1 MKTKLKFLVA
11 ALLLIVATTTAFT
24 QATPRTLDAVQEIS
38 PDGSTSLSIRMTFDE
53 RPWIAW
59 KAMVGDQPS
68 RLRASFQHQ
77 FAVYAIEDFKVER
90 DDMNRTAQV
99 SLRSPAGPEIR
110 EDGSFRVPIEKEFRM
125 VNNTGRE
132 WYFSGINPYAGN
144 SLNTIKL
151 ILPSNLVEAK
161 LVNAGTADQAL
172 IYTLAVAPGP
182 SRILVIAGAIM
193 LGAGVVLTSVGLLL
207 RRKGKVV
214 EDHSRAASPPPV
226 ERAV

>member
-1 MKTKLKFLVA
+1 MKTIIKSLAA
-11 ALLLIVATTTAFT
+11 ALLGIAVTMTVFA
-24 QATPRTLDAVQEIS
+24 QATPRTLDAVQEIG
-38 PDGSTSLSIRMTFDE
+38 PDGSTSLNIRMTFDE
-53 RPWIAW
+53 RPWTAW

-77 FAVYAIEDFKVER
+77 FAAFAIEDFKVER
-90 DDMNRTAQV
+90 DDMNRMAQV

-110 EDGSFRVPIEKEFRM
+110 EDGSFRIPVEKEFRM

-144 SLNTIKL
+144 GLNTIKV

-172 IYTLAVAPGP
+172 LYTLAVAPGP
-182 SRILVIAGAIM
+182 SGAFALAGAVL
-193 LGAGVVLTSVGLLL
+193 LGAGVILLVVGILL
-207 RRKGKVV
+207 RRRKPGVSSQV
-214 EDHSRAASPPPV
+214 PSPPLV
-226 ERAV
+226 SNIA